1 MVRTKVYIAGPIRGV
16 PDYKERFAKMRKRY
30 EEHGLA
36 VLDPST
42 LPEGMEQ
49 SDYMRICMAMIQS
62 VDFIHML
69 PGWEDSEGATIEKA
83 YADMIGLSVHY

>member
-1 MVRTKVYIAGPIRGV
+1 
-16 PDYKERFAKMRKRY
+16 
-30 EEHGLA
+30 
-36 VLDPST
+36 
-42 LPEGMEQ
+42 MEQ

-62 VDFIHML
+62 ADFIHML